1 MIAVRALAAIVAPAA
16 AVSLT
21 VATIAPAIGAPAAR
35 SPAAAA
41 TPVAALPPE
50 LVVAKYA
57 AALKALKEPRVF
69 AFEYT
74 VQQTGPRTLEQ
85 THRVFR
91 SGKDERDETLA
102 VNGNRSHTP
111 VVRIFRGRPYRYAV
125 TALAPK
131 PSAYQFLYAGPHKN
145 GKHADYVFDLVP
157 KAKPPAVTFTQVTID
172 GLTFLPQTV
181 AFSGPHA
188 ARGTVTFVKA
198 ERYWVA
204 RSANAQAKVPG
215 GVAHEILGFVHWRF
229 PNALPRSTFAM
240 PRPLRTVAPAL
251 LP

>member
-1 MIAVRALAAIVAPAA
+1 VIAPRALAAAVMLAA
-16 AVSLT
+16 GTAV
-21 VATIAPAIGAPAAR
+21 P
-35 SPAAAA
+35 A
-41 TPVAALPPE
+41 TPVAVLPPE
-50 LVVAKYA
+50 VVVAKYA
-57 AALKALKEPRVF
+57 AALRALKEPRVF

-74 VQQTGPRTLEQ
+74 IQQTGPRTLEQ

-91 SGKDERDETLA
+91 SGNDERDETLA
-102 VNGNRSHTP
+102 VNGNRTHTP
-111 VVRIFRGRPYRYAV
+111 VVRIFHGRPYRYAV

-131 PSAYQFLYAGPHKN
+131 PAAYAFVYAGPHKD

-172 GLTFLPQTV
+172 GVTFLPQAV

-198 ERYWVA
+198 DRYWVA
-204 RSANAQAKVPG
+204 RTASAQADLPG
-215 GVAHEILGFVHWRF
+215 GAAHEILGFVHWRF